1 MQTNLH
7 YLVSFNS
14 FVYFCSYHCF
24 FVFAKPLILIICSWF
39 LLQDIEFHPELSG
52 TNTNTHITVIIVNSS
67 HGSSFCQQSIMKE
80 TAQGESNRTDG
91 GMVFQAANCG
101 CALIDT
107 SPELRQVKL
116 NLEYTVNDMFKTHL
130 FL

>member
-1 MQTNLH
+1 MNLH

-14 FVYFCSYHCF
+14 FAYFCSYHCF
-24 FVFAKPLILIICSWF
+24 FVFAKPLILFVCSWF
-39 LLQDIEFHPELSG
+39 LLQDTEING
-52 TNTNTHITVIIVNSS
+52 TYINTQISVISMNSS
-67 HGSSFCQQSIMKE
+67 QDSSFCQRSIMKE
-80 TAQGESNRTDG
+80 IAPGESNRTDG
-91 GMVFQAANCG
+91 SVVFQAAKCG

>member
-7 YLVSFNS
+7 FVISFNS
-14 FVYFCSYHCF
+14 FAYFCSYHCF
-24 FVFAKPLILIICSWF
+24 FVFAKPLILFICSCF

-80 TAQGESNRTDG
+80 TAAG
-91 GMVFQAANCG
+91 CG
-101 CALIDT
+101 CALT
-107 SPELRQVKL
+107 EASPELGQV
-116 NLEYTVNDMFKTHL
+116 NLTWNTL
-130 FL
+130 